1 MARTQIDLEVQSLDQ
16 SLTTSK
22 IKDGAITDAKI
33 ATNANIST
41 SKLADGANFILKN
54 GSIAFTANQSMGG
67 YKLTNLANGVNPG
80 DAVNKAQLDLVSSL
94 VQQFEW
100 LASVLSVATTPPS
113 NPSTGDRYLING
125 TGQGAWS
132 GHDNQIAEW
141 NGSSWIFTTPT
152 AGTFVSADNEPSKL
166 YLFDGSSWSAKYF
179 ESTTASNGLVKV
191 GFDIQVDSTLA
202 GSGLTFTS
210 GVMSVG
216 AGTGIVVAADSVSVD
231 VGTTANKIVQLDSN
245 AKLPAV
251 DGSQLLNVNATTLD
265 SLDSIDFLRSTAS
278 STVNSGYTLSINSG
292 ATLNI
297 IGTLQL
303 GGTTVTATAAQLNDL
318 GTIVVRETPSGP
330 VNGSNTDFTLAH
342 TPKSGTEEVYL
353 NGLLQ
358 DPINDYT
365 ISTNTITFVAAPKT
379 GDKIRVSY
387 RY

>member
-16 SLTTSK
+16 SLSGSK
-22 IKDGAITDAKI
+22 IKDGAITDIKI
-33 ATNANIST
+33 ASNANIST

-54 GSIAFTANQSMGG
+54 GSVAFSANQSMGG
-67 YKLTNLANGVNPG
+67 YKLTNLADGVNSG
-80 DAVNKAQLDLVSSL
+80 DAVNKSQLDAVTSL
-94 VQQFEW
+94 IQSMEW
-100 LASVLSVATTPPS
+100 LSSVLSVATTPPS

-125 TGQGAWS
+125 TGQGDWS

-141 NGSSWIFTTPT
+141 SGSSWTYTTPT
-152 AGTFVSADNEPSKL
+152 TGTFVSADNEPSKL
-166 YLFDGSSWSAKYF
+166 YLFGGSSWSEKYF
-179 ESTTASNGLVKV
+179 ESTTASTGLTKV
-191 GFDIQVDSTLA
+191 GFDIRVNSTLA
-202 GSGLTFTS
+202 GSGLTFDS
-210 GVMSVG
+210 GIISVG
-216 AGTGIVVAADSVSVD
+216 AGTGIVVDTDSVSVD
-231 VGTTANKIVQLDSN
+231 VGTTANKIVQLDNN

-251 DGSQLLNVNATTLD
+251 DGSQLININAATLD
-265 SLDSIDFLRSTAS
+265 SLDSTDFLRTSAS
-278 STVNSGYTLSINSG
+278 SAVSSGYTLSINSG
-292 ATLNI
+292 AILNI
-297 IGTLQL
+297 LGTLQL

-318 GTIVVRETPSGP
+318 GTIVVRETPSGL

-358 DPINDYT
+358 DPTNDYT